1 MQISLDS
8 LRIFVAQL
16 GARPGMWLGPS
27 MSLRTFAAAVVG
39 YETALRDV
47 GVVPLLPIGRQF
59 SEWLCTEWKVSRIVG
74 WEAHVEERFGNDTD
88 AIAEAAKLIEQWFRV
103 RDLTAYR
110 ASQAI
115 HIYLQNLAPPQQW
128 THR

>member
-1 MQISLDS
+1 
-8 LRIFVAQL
+8 
-16 GARPGMWLGPS
+16 